1 MSRIPI
7 LLLALTTVVAP
18 AQYGSSRDQSTQQS
32 AQTTTGRPI
41 PNRTVPKPPNASSGS
56 SDQPTI
62 KVNPLSA
69 LAPGFLRGLFNLFP
83 RGETESDPSA
93 LPPNLRKPG
102 RSDQ

>member
-18 AQYGSSRDQSTQQS
+18 AQYGSSRDQATQQS

-62 KVNPLSA
+62 KVNVKLVNVYTTVVDQHG
-69 LAPGFLRGLFNLFP
+69 APIGNLKKEDFNL
-83 RGETESDPSA
+83 TEDGNA
-93 LPPNLRKPG
+93 
-102 RSDQ
+102 